1 MTKISCFIHGSYP
14 RSEKLAQASR
24 DAERKRL
31 TQKILGM
38 RFREDFTDLIKLQKK
53 LNLEF
58 LEDGKFEWQDIFRPI
73 VEVTEGMEVGP
84 LTRWFDNNNFYR
96 QPILKGK
103 FSLDKNKLDHF
114 FPALSKEK
122 WKVTL
127 PSPFT
132 FAKLA
137 GGGSLSFDKNL
148 SEITNVLGVLTAHL
162 EKRGVSF
169 IQFNEPFIPYYGFK
183 KSELSSF
190 IKSFSKL
197 KKTNPNTIFSVQFFF
212 GDCADVV
219 SYLADSGFLG
229 IVGIDF
235 YKTSISKLPRDLPFD
250 IAAGIIESRNSLI
263 ESEEVLKVFIEK
275 VVKKIKPDVLYL
287 TNNSDFDLLPAQVA
301 NEKLETLG
309 KIYNYY
315 SKI

>member
-1 MTKISCFIHGSYP
+1 M
-14 RSEKLAQASR
+14 
-24 DAERKRL
+24 
-31 TQKILGM
+31 
-38 RFREDFTDLIKLQKK
+38 
-53 LNLEF
+53 
-58 LEDGKFEWQDIFRPI
+58 
-73 VEVTEGMEVGP
+73 
-84 LTRWFDNNNFYR
+84 
-96 QPILKGK
+96 
-103 FSLDKNKLDHF
+103 
-114 FPALSKEK
+114 
-122 WKVTL
+122 
-127 PSPFT
+127 
-132 FAKLA
+132 
-137 GGGSLSFDKNL
+137 
-148 SEITNVLGVLTAHL
+148 
-162 EKRGVSF
+162 
-169 IQFNEPFIPYYGFK
+169 
-183 KSELSSF
+183 
-190 IKSFSKL
+190 
-197 KKTNPNTIFSVQFFF
+197 
-212 GDCADVV
+212 